1 MRAILLDPQTRA
13 RGLWRMDALERLLTD
28 HIARPRSLDGVI
40 WALLVLELWAR
51 EYLDATG

>member
-1 MRAILLDPQTRA
+1 
-13 RGLWRMDALERLLTD
+13 MDALERLLTD

-51 EYLDATG
+51 EYLDARH